1 MAHFSLNKTF
11 DFSIKNI
18 IPIII
23 YIYIIKIDKLT
34 YEYAENN
41 YIKNLPS
48 ILIDYFRT
56 IEKCQ
61 IKKLKIFSKMDGI
74 KFLGKKRI

>member
-41 YIKNLPS
+41 YINGGYSLI
-48 ILIDYFRT
+48 ILEQFVR
-56 IEKCQ
+56 
-61 IKKLKIFSKMDGI
+61 
-74 KFLGKKRI
+74 